1 MLDFTVYN
9 EFPGQIV
16 TWVPNPQTEHAVALR
31 ARRRAQIGRTLK
43 WAVLLWQEGILYG
56 SALSSSSVVE
66 QKVHGSH
73 LPIDSRD
80 PPPCH
85 DALSCR
91 GGVGGGV
98 GNRCGAC
105 LPAFK
110 LQLRNKEGN
119 DDDLQMR
126 RESAVPTSR
135 NQFDVATKRTMLS
148 ACLVSAFETFHFFS
162 ATNHVKL
169 WNLG

>member
-1 MLDFTVYN
+1 VGAQ
-9 EFPGQIV
+9 P
-16 TWVPNPQTEHAVALR
+16 PNGTCGR
-31 ARRRAQIGRTLK
+31 AFVQDSAHKSDAPWK
-43 WAVLLWQEGILYG
+43 WAALLWQEGILYG
-56 SALSSSSVVE
+56 SALTSSSVVE
-66 QKVHGSH
+66 QKQQGWH

-80 PPPCH
+80 PPPRH

-110 LQLRNKEGN
+110 LQLHN

-126 RESAVPTSR
+126 RGSAIPPSR
-135 NQFDVATKRTMLS
+135 NQFDVATKRTVLS
-148 ACLVSAFETFHFFS
+148 ACLVSAF
-162 ATNHVKL
+162 
-169 WNLG
+169 